1 MTGPG
6 RKELLCEQRPP
17 PEGAGV
23 NFTGIDFIH
32 VDPDNH
38 TILSVFFVVEPNDL
52 GAADVQALDREIDLT
67 ADPVEFQATITGT
80 EDGSV
85 MGIVSHAWVPVA
97 DASGATR
104 LALRLVTEE
113 EGDFQIYTLALTDT
127 PADMGPSRLDRFCSE
142 LAFSFK
148 QSCDTPFD
156 CRPVKECPEPELD
169 DYPVDYLAR
178 DFESFR
184 QALLAFAAERYPDWD
199 AAVPADFGGMM
210 AELFAALG
218 DEFSYIQDRFQR
230 EGYLATLSERR
241 SFNQIARL
249 VDYRLDPGQAAGGLV
264 VVRLYEGQT
273 HPPPFGPAFIALPAG
288 VRFWAEQEDSPAI
301 PFEAGEDLPGMIA
314 GTPEYT
320 IHSHW
325 TDLPVHVPDPEV
337 PCLPI
342 GAREIFVD
350 STGLIAD
357 TTPPEFI
364 PGQEGQYWVGRQV
377 LIETRPLEPDAPAR
391 RIVVTLDEPVEP
403 FPDLLAG
410 QTSVVR
416 LHWRAEDALPFE
428 LDQTQAFVSAN
439 LVPVRAG
446 LTLSEEFT
454 IGPGDSNRPR
464 TVERGGPHRDGAR
477 PAIHRFTMSASVE
490 HGLGWQTLKD
500 DAGAI
505 TYRPDAAL
513 FEIDPTEPNPDDAVI
528 AEWTVAED
536 GLSFAET
543 DEAASIEPGRWAP
556 VARHERSGLPL
567 IHWDYAGNAG
577 YTLRFGDGLFGRQPS
592 MGAVFRARYRTG
604 PGRAGNVPAD
614 TIVGTAAPVGMP
626 PPIHPLPA
634 VPAGATITVRNPFA
648 ITGGRD
654 PQALDLA
661 RRIAPAAY
669 KALVFRA
676 VRDEDY
682 RAQAERLDWVQ
693 QAGAVTRWTGAWAS
707 TFVSADPDGAFEIS
721 DDRFDELQ
729 GRLSAV
735 RQVGRCV
742 IAKQPVF
749 VPLDLRIAVCVTPG
763 FAFGEVAGRI
773 LKALSPAR
781 NGFFHPDRFSFGDPL
796 RRPAL
801 ETAIACVEGV
811 RSVMGIQLR
820 ERGIQDY
827 RLFDFKALEV
837 AHNRILKVENDP
849 NRPGQGSIRIY
860 DETLPD
866 LEVVS

>member
-1 MTGPG
+1 MAGPG
-6 RKELLCEQRPP
+6 RRDLLCEQRPA

-32 VDPDNH
+32 IDPNDH
-38 TILSVFFVVEPNDL
+38 TILSVFFVVEPNNSGD
-52 GAADVQALDREIDLT
+52 ADVLALDRAVNL
-67 ADPVEFQATITGT
+67 APDPVEFQATITGT

-85 MGIVSHAWVPVA
+85 IGIAMYAWVPVV
-97 DASGATR
+97 DASGASR
-104 LALRLVTEE
+104 LTLRLVAEE
-113 EGDFQIYTLALTDT
+113 EGDFQIYTLALSDT
-127 PADMGPSRLDRFCSE
+127 PADGLASRLDRFCSE

-148 QSCDTPFD
+148 QGCASPFD
-156 CRPVKECPEPELD
+156 CEAGKECPEPGVD

-184 QALLAFAAERYPDWD
+184 QALLAFAADRYPDWD

-249 VDYRLDPGQAAGGLV
+249 VDYRLDPGQAAGGLM
-264 VVRLYEGQT
+264 VVRLYEGQA
-273 HPPPFGPAFIALPAG
+273 HPPPFGPTFVQLPAG
-288 VRFWAEQEDSPAI
+288 LRFWAEQEDSPAI
-301 PFEAGEDLPGMIA
+301 PFEAGEDLSGMVA
-314 GTPEYT
+314 GTPTYT
-320 IHSHW
+320 VHSHW
-325 TDLPVHVPDPEV
+325 TDLPVYTPDPDV

-342 GAREIFVD
+342 GARALFVN
-350 STGLIAD
+350 STGLIID
-357 TTPPEFI
+357 DSPPEFI
-364 PGQEGQYWVGRQV
+364 TGQRGQYWVGRQV
-377 LIETRPLEPDAPAR
+377 LIETRPSEPDAPVR
-391 RIVVTLDEPVEP
+391 RSVVTLDEPVEP

-446 LTLSEEFT
+446 MTLSEEFT
-454 IGPGDSNRPR
+454 IGPGDGTRPR

-477 PAIHRFTMSASVE
+477 PAIHRFTLSASVE
-490 HGLGWQTLKD
+490 HGLGWQTETD
-500 DAGAI
+500 PAGAI

-513 FEIDPTEPNPDDAVI
+513 FEIDPTEPNPDAAVL
-528 AEWTVAED
+528 AAWTVAED
-536 GLSFAET
+536 SLSFAET
-543 DEAASIEPGRWAP
+543 DEAASVEPGRWVP
-556 VARHERSGLPL
+556 IARHERRGVPL
-567 IHWDYAGNAG
+567 VHWDYAGNAG
-577 YTLRFGDGLFGRQPS
+577 YTLRFGDGRFGRQPS
-592 MGAVFRARYRTG
+592 MGTVFRVRYRTG
-604 PGRAGNVPAD
+604 PGRAGNVPAN
-614 TIVGTAAPVGMP
+614 TIVGTAAPAGMP
-626 PPIHPLPA
+626 PPIRPLPA
-634 VPAGATITVRNPFA
+634 VPAGITVQNPLA

-654 PQALDLA
+654 PQTLDLA

-669 KALVFRA
+669 KELVFRA

-707 TFVSADPDGAFEIS
+707 TFVSADPEGAFEIA
-721 DDRFDELQ
+721 DDRFDQLQ
-729 GRLSAV
+729 ARLSAV

-742 IAKQPVF
+742 IVKQPIF
-749 VPLDLRIAVCVTPG
+749 VPLDLRIAVCITPG
-763 FAFGEVAGRI
+763 FAFGDVAERTI
-773 LKALSPAR
+773 QALSPAR

-801 ETAIACVEGV
+801 EAAIACVEGV
-811 RSVMGIQLR
+811 RAVMGIQLR
-820 ERGIQDY
+820 ERGVQGY
-827 RLFDFKALEV
+827 RQFDFRSLEV
-837 AHNRILKVENDP
+837 AGNRILKLENDP

-860 DETLPD
+860 QDTLPD
-866 LEVVS
+866 LEAVS